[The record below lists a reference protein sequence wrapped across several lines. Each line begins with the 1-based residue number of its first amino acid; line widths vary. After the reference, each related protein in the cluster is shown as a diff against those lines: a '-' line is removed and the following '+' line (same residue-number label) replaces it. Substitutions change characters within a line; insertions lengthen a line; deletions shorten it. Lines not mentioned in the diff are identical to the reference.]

1 MGTWQGGQG
10 WEGKVSMGVAGEK
23 NGDNAGEKHGAR
35 LLRGDP
41 CSRLGL
47 GAGGWRSAQNRR

>member
-1 MGTWQGGQG
+1 
-10 WEGKVSMGVAGEK
+10 MGVAGEK

-35 LLRGDP
+35 LLQGDP

-47 GAGGWRSAQNRR
+47 GAGGGGVRRTEYS